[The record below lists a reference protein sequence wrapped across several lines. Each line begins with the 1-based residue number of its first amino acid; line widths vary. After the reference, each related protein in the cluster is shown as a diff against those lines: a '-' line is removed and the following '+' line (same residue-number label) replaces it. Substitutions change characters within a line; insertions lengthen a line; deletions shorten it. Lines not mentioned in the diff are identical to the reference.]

1 MGCQSKIAKKDDQRV
16 TGFDNEDALI
26 NHMVDIWKS
35 DVVEA
40 DANSGISAFFT
51 VASKML
57 R

>member
-1 MGCQSKIAKKDDQRV
+1 MGCQSKIAKKDDQTV

-40 DANSGISAFFT
+40 DANSGISAFFN

>member
-40 DANSGISAFFT
+40 DVNSGISAFFT